1 MGRTGAKVKK
11 GGLGNALLR
20 TQKKTSAINTK
31 DVASS
36 AGKHVSER
44 DGGDAS
50 VALASYLEGSSLVRS
65 ASRFPRPPMARG
77 GLSSNGCNCTYCI
90 MYCRTT
96 SWPAPCWPTASSR
109 P

>member
-20 TQKKTSAINTK
+20 TQKKTSPINTK

-50 VALASYLEGSSLVRS
+50 VALASYLEGSSLVRFTCYYK
-65 ASRFPRPPMARG
+65 AAAAARG
-77 GLSSNGCNCTYCI
+77 RRMGSDCRYYHY
-90 MYCRTT
+90 YCRMT
-96 SWPAPCWPTASSR
+96 SWLVPCWPTASSR
-109 P
+109 L

>member
-20 TQKKTSAINTK
+20 TQKKTSAINVK
-31 DVASS
+31 DVTSS

-50 VALASYLEGSSLVRS
+50 VALASYLEGSSLVRYYK
-65 ASRFPRPPMARG
+65 A
-77 GLSSNGCNCTYCI
+77 
-90 MYCRTT
+90 
-96 SWPAPCWPTASSR
+96 APLAIAIVRKQDEVVTFLVLC
-109 P
+109 

>member
-20 TQKKTSAINTK
+20 TQKKTSAVNTR

-50 VALASYLEGSSLVRS
+50 VALASYLEGSSLVRL
-65 ASRFPRPPMARG
+65 MAHSLD
-77 GLSSNGCNCTYCI
+77 LSMRCTANRCNYCG
-90 MYCRTT
+90 RTT

-109 P
+109 L

>member
-11 GGLGNALLR
+11 GGLGDALLR
-20 TQKKTSAINTK
+20 TQKKTSPVNTK

-50 VALASYLEGSSLVRS
+50 VALASYLEGSSLVRYYLDLQHQKEQS
-65 ASRFPRPPMARG
+65 IADKM
-77 GLSSNGCNCTYCI
+77 L
-90 MYCRTT
+90 RTLI
-96 SWPAPCWPTASSR
+96 
-109 P
+109 